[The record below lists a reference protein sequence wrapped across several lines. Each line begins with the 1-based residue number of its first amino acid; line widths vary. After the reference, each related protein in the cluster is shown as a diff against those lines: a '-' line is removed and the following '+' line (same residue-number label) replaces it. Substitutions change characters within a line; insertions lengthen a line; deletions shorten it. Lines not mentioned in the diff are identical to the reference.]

1 MYSAYL
7 LCLITIPFPI
17 GSDEF
22 TILLAE
28 ELLKVQ
34 YMHLDVVLGDR
45 LQVALLGNGDWS
57 RWFQPQPFSDTMILN
72 SSCDSTNLCMS
83 SFILSRNVE
92 WAENQSMT

>member
-45 LQVALLGNGDWS
+45 LQVALLGNGD
-57 RWFQPQPFSDTMILN
+57 
-72 SSCDSTNLCMS
+72 
-83 SFILSRNVE
+83 
-92 WAENQSMT
+92 